1 MPYRIDPEGTE
12 IAALLDYAGDLSGKR
27 VLEVGSGRGRLTWR
41 YADRAAHVTGLE
53 PLADRAAAAQEATPP
68 ALREIVTF
76 LPQSIEAYRRPPES
90 PPFDLAIMSWSL

>member
-1 MPYRIDPEGTE
+1 MPIRIDPEGVET
-12 IAALLDYAGDLSGKR
+12 AVLLEYMGDPSGRR

-53 PLADRAAAAQEATPP
+53 PLAERVADAQEATPA

-76 LPQSIEAYRRPPES
+76 LPQSIETYRRNPAS
-90 PPFDLAIMSWSL
+90 PPFDIAIMAWSL